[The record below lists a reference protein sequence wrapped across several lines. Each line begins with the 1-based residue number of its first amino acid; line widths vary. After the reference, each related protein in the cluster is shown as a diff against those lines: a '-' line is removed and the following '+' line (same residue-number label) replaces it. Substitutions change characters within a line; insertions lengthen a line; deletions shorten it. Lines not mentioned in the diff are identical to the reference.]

1 MSIRN
6 IIRKTPSK
14 PIHKIWESFF
24 NFPWED
30 WFLKRVRGLI
40 IWYGWL
46 FTALI
51 LLLILTDSSNTP
63 AGLYILLL
71 ISFLSALF
79 LTLIP
84 LRWLEKVI
92 PLTIPFYLFFIHKF
106 LFYTGAGVSPYWPMY
121 LIPLVLASL
130 LFRYA
135 GIITVSLFIMG
146 SHLFLEFSNI
156 GEVSIYLISYHFI
169 IGDIPLFPIL
179 ILLGVMLASMAQ
191 MLKADRDSLSRLFD
205 KVEMAKKEWET
216 SFDAIKDPILILDR
230 EHHIIMANGA
240 AARMFNR
247 QREEILGRK
256 CYTLAYGTNSPIS
269 NCPHVSTMK
278 TGQPSTIEIEE
289 PRLGGI
295 FEITAYP
302 LFNEYG
308 AIKGSVHYMKDITA
322 QKTAEKALKRELEI
336 TRILHNT
343 DKDIL
348 STMNRKEILRLCI
361 KNLQSLI
368 NTEYMSIAIL
378 DSEKDE
384 FKIEVGSFLNRLI
397 EQAETIPFTATIL
410 KTIISSRI
418 PRYCPELSNED
429 LLPGDE
435 EFRGKDIKSLLIVP
449 MIAKGMPLGTLN
461 LGSTEKNRFSEDD
474 IELAEGYALQIA
486 IAIDN
491 SIIYERMQ
499 SLFMD
504 TVVSL
509 STAIYA
515 KSHWTQNHASEVANY
530 TVAIAKELGL
540 DESFIQD
547 LRVAVLL
554 HDIGKIG
561 IGDTL
566 LNKESPLTDEE
577 ERIMREHPL
586 KGAEIIRPIKE
597 LKYIIPI
604 IRHHHER
611 WNGTGYPDGL
621 SGNMIPIG
629 ARILNVADSFEAM
642 RSDRPYKKG
651 LTIEE
656 AEQEI
661 IKYSGIQFDPQMVNA
676 LVKVLEKRGL

>member
-146 SHLFLEFSNI
+146 S
-156 GEVSIYLISYHFI
+156 
-169 IGDIPLFPIL
+169 PLFPIL

-240 AARMFNR
+240 AARMFNK

-256 CYTLAYGTNSPIS
+256 CYTLAHGTNSPIS
-269 NCPHVSTMK
+269 NCPHVSTIN

-302 LFNEYG
+302 LFNEDG
-308 AIKGSVHYMKDITA
+308 TIRGSVHYMKDITA

-384 FKIEVGSFLNRLI
+384 FKIEVGSFLNCLI

-499 SLFMD
+499 SL
-504 TVVSL
+504 
-509 STAIYA
+509 
-515 KSHWTQNHASEVANY
+515 
-530 TVAIAKELGL
+530 L
-540 DESFIQD
+540 D
-547 LRVAVLL
+547 R
-554 HDIGKIG
+554 K
-561 IGDTL
+561 
-566 LNKESPLTDEE
+566 
-577 ERIMREHPL
+577 
-586 KGAEIIRPIKE
+586 
-597 LKYIIPI
+597 
-604 IRHHHER
+604 
-611 WNGTGYPDGL
+611 
-621 SGNMIPIG
+621 
-629 ARILNVADSFEAM
+629 
-642 RSDRPYKKG
+642 
-651 LTIEE
+651 
-656 AEQEI
+656 
-661 IKYSGIQFDPQMVNA
+661 
-676 LVKVLEKRGL
+676 

>member
-71 ISFLSALF
+71 ISFLSVLF

-169 IGDIPLFPIL
+169 IGDIPLF
-179 ILLGVMLASMAQ
+179 
-191 MLKADRDSLSRLFD
+191 
-205 KVEMAKKEWET
+205 
-216 SFDAIKDPILILDR
+216 PILILDR